1 MKTQI
6 FSKGAVVACLMASL
20 YVTLKLLSIYIE
32 VATGQLHG
40 AGAAQWQFAFLMVP
54 LPAALG
60 IVALGIARLSRPS
73 LPLVFT
79 LPSAVAAV
87 APCVLFGLV
96 VFHAY

>member
-1 MKTQI
+1 
-6 FSKGAVVACLMASL
+6 
-20 YVTLKLLSIYIE
+20 
-32 VATGQLHG
+32 
-40 AGAAQWQFAFLMVP
+40 MVP